1 MEDNKKVSIFGENH
15 IRREWHE
22 GQWFF
27 SIVDVID
34 VLTESKSPRI
44 YWGKLKEREPQLL
57 TICQQLKLASK
68 DGKKYQTD
76 CANTEGVFR
85 IVMSVPSPKAEPF
98 KLWLAQVGREKLEE
112 YENPEIGFERLKELY
127 LAKGYSDEWI
137 ERRLKSIGVRKELTD
152 EWQGRGVKEG
162 LEYSILTAEIA
173 KATFGLKPSEHAK
186 LKGLEKENLRDH
198 MTTLEL
204 IFTMLGEESTR
215 RIAVRDDAQ
224 GFNENH
230 EAAQKGGY
238 ATGSALERYETISGE
253 KVVSPDNFL
262 KQIENAERKG
272 RVEGLPEGED
282 PKQD

>member
-1 MEDNKKVSIFGENH
+1 MEDNKKVSIFGENQ

-112 YENPEIGFERLKELY
+112 YENPEIGFERLKEMY

-253 KVVSPDNFL
+253 KVVSSENFL
-262 KQIENAERKG
+262 QQIENAERKG

>member
-1 MEDNKKVSIFGENH
+1 MEDNKKVGIFEENN
-15 IRREWHE
+15 IRREWHD

-57 TICQQLKLASK
+57 TICQQLKLTSK
-68 DGKKYQTD
+68 DGKKYKTD
-76 CANTEGVFR
+76 CANTEGVLR

-112 YENPEIGFERLKELY
+112 YENPEIGFERLKEIY

-137 ERRLKSIGVRKELTD
+137 EGRLKSISVRKELTD

-238 ATGSALERYETISGE
+238 ATGSALERYEKISGE
-253 KVVSPDNFL
+253 SVVSSENFL
-262 KQIENAERKG
+262 KQIEDAQG
-272 RVEGLPEGED
+272 RGEGLPMGED
-282 PKQD
+282 I

>member
-1 MEDNKKVSIFGENH
+1 MEGNNKVGIFEENY
-15 IRREWHE
+15 IRREWYDE
-22 GQWFF
+22 QWFF
-27 SIVDVID
+27 SVVDVIN
-34 VLTESKSPRI
+34 VLTDSKSPRI

-57 TICQQLKLASK
+57 TICQQLKLVSN
-68 DGKKYQTD
+68 DGKRYKTD
-76 CANTEGVFR
+76 CANTEGVLR

-112 YENPEIGFERLKELY
+112 YDNPEIGFERLKEIY

-137 ERRLKSIGVRKELTD
+137 ESRLKSISVRKELTD

-162 LEYSILTAEIA
+162 LEYAILTAEIA

-215 RIAVRDDAQ
+215 RVAVRDDAQ

-238 ATGSALERYETISGE
+238 AAGSALEIYETRSGE
-253 KVVSPDNFL
+253 KVVSSENFL
-262 KQIENAERKG
+262 KQIEAAQEKS
-272 RVEGLPEGED
+272 RVEGLPEGKD
-282 PKQD
+282 LKRD

>member
-1 MEDNKKVSIFGENH
+1 MEDNKQVGIFEENY
-15 IRREWHE
+15 IRREWHD

-57 TICQQLKLASK
+57 TICQQLKLTSK
-68 DGKKYQTD
+68 DGKKYKTD
-76 CANTEGVFR
+76 CANTEGVLR

-112 YENPEIGFERLKELY
+112 YENPEIGFERLKEIY

-137 ERRLKSIGVRKELTD
+137 EGRLKSISVRKELTD

-238 ATGSALERYETISGE
+238 ATGSALERYEKISGE
-253 KVVSPDNFL
+253 SVVSSENFL
-262 KQIENAERKG
+262 KQIEDAQGKG
-272 RVEGLPEGED
+272 RGEGLPMEED
-282 PKQD
+282 I

>member
-1 MEDNKKVSIFGENH
+1 MEDNKQVGIFEENH
-15 IRREWHE
+15 IRREWHD

-57 TICQQLKLASK
+57 TICQQLKLTSK
-68 DGKKYQTD
+68 DGKKYKTD
-76 CANTEGVFR
+76 CANTEGVLR

-112 YENPEIGFERLKELY
+112 YENPEIGFERLKEIY

-137 ERRLKSIGVRKELTD
+137 ERRLKSISVRKELTD

-253 KVVSPDNFL
+253 KVVSPENFL
-262 KQIENAERKG
+262 KQIEDAQGKG
-272 RVEGLPEGED
+272 RGEGLREGED
-282 PKQD
+282 FK

>member
-1 MEDNKKVSIFGENH
+1 MEDNKQVSIFEENH
-15 IRREWHE
+15 IRREWHD

-57 TICQQLKLASK
+57 TICQQLKLTSK
-68 DGKKYQTD
+68 DGKKYKTD
-76 CANTEGVFR
+76 CANTEGVLR

-112 YENPEIGFERLKELY
+112 YENPEIGFERLKEIY

-137 ERRLKSIGVRKELTD
+137 ERRLKSISVRKELTD

-253 KVVSPDNFL
+253 KVVSPENFL
-262 KQIENAERKG
+262 KQIEDAQGKG

-282 PKQD
+282 LK